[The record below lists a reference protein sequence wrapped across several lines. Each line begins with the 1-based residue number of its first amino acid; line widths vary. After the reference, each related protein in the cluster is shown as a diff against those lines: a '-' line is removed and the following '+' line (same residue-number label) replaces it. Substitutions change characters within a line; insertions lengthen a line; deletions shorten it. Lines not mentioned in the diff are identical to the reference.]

1 MGSAKADS
9 SRMPLMARLKP
20 SLANCA
26 AQPKPMPREPPVTKA
41 TGFEEVVIINEVR
54 PTSRRK
60 SRKNNQ
66 FEFCGFRVML
76 IQGSMLDV
84 RA

>member
-41 TGFEEVVIINEVR
+41 TGFRDFPLFIFEMSSVIFLNV
-54 PTSRRK
+54 K
-60 SRKNNQ
+60 
-66 FEFCGFRVML
+66 F
-76 IQGSMLDV
+76 
-84 RA
+84 